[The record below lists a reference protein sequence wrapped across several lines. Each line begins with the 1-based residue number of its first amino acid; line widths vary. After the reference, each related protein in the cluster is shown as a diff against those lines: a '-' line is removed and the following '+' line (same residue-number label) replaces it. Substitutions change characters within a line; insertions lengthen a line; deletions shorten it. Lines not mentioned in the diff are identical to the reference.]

1 VPQLRP
7 RCCGAFA
14 AIWISVARVL
24 IAALVG
30 GGRLF
35 PPAPG
40 GTEELDEGAVTPVL
54 VLPKFPT
61 ALFSVLEEPSVFAVP
76 KLLPVVP
83 WLLALLAFGP
93 DAPPVPF
100 TVAPLLRVVPVPDD
114 VPPVEAP
121 GEPPAELPEDPPAA
135 PPADPPALP
144 PAPPPPPLLCASAQT
159 GDSRAATRSIL
170 HESEDDMAKNSVF
183 TLNALLNK
191 AVPKERITET
201 ALEPQVPWCTLRL
214 AK

>member
-1 VPQLRP
+1 
-7 RCCGAFA
+7 
-14 AIWISVARVL
+14 
-24 IAALVG
+24 VG
-30 GGRLF
+30 GVCGHLDLGGSGVDRRLGGIGRAAAYF

-93 DAPPVPF
+93 GAPPVPF

-144 PAPPPPPLLCASAQT
+144 PAPPPPPLLCARAQT
-159 GDSRAATRSIL
+159 GDSRPATRSIL
-170 HESEDDMAKNSVF
+170 HESEDDMAKTPFRRSTPF
-183 TLNALLNK
+183 QT
-191 AVPKERITET
+191 PRS
-201 ALEPQVPWCTLRL
+201 
-214 AK
+214 